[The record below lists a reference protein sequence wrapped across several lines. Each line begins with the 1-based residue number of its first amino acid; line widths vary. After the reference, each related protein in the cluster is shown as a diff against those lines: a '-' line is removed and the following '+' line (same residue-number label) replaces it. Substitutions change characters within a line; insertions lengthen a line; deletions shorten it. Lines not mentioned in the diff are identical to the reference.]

1 MPHTPISE
9 SFLTLLAGRQRA
21 AAIMGDLTELSA
33 TRGRLWFWT
42 AYARTL
48 FRLSWRIVLAL
59 FVAEITREFIFN
71 LAAIFFHLTPPSWR
85 TTHGA
90 SLLNSSGPLL
100 ACIVS
105 TLWFVLPFA
114 AVRYGLR
121 DRFVQLTFA
130 LALGATVTFLFIPWA
145 SLCVG
150 GGTLL
155 LAATA
160 FVSQRWRSPLLV
172 LAGTASAGL
181 LTWASVAVIRCLVF
195 HPYGPRSILYRYAPM
210 ADLQITLLVIA
221 IVGSHLHRL
230 LFELPEPQQLPPA

>member
-1 MPHTPISE
+1 MPPISVSE
-9 SFLTLLAGRQRA
+9 SVLALLTGRKRA
-21 AAIMGDLTELSA
+21 AAVIGDLSEMA
-33 TRGRLWFWT
+33 ITRGRLWFWA

-48 FRLSWRIVLAL
+48 FSLTWRIVLVL

-130 LALGATVTFLFIPWA
+130 LALGTTVTFLFIPWA
-145 SLCVG
+145 SLSVG

-155 LAATA
+155 LAAVA
-160 FVSQRWRSPLLV
+160 FASERWRTPLLV
-172 LAGTASAGL
+172 LAGTASVGL
-181 LTWASVAVIRCLVF
+181 LTFASVGLVRGLFF
-195 HPYGPRSILYRYAPM
+195 HPHDHQSFLYRYAPM
-210 ADLQITLLVIA
+210 ADLQTTLLVIA
-221 IVGSHLHRL
+221 IFGSHLHRRL
-230 LFELPEPQQLPPA
+230 IERPRLRRLPPA